1 MKHQYII
8 PGKAYEVLSR
18 NVHGN
23 LKDALAKGEKKNK
36 GRGYRVFV
44 TLTGKQASELA
55 DILVHVETDKPAV
68 QLAVREAI
76 ERLSMNGDP
85 ENDEIAKADRIQ
97 QNRLAALAKG
107 RAARAK
113 KAAEEVS
120 ELIWPWVSKRVQR
133 DKCNCGLQSGMTL
146 DELRPLGAGCT
157 SPNYVCPALDAYRR
171 LLKNPASIKGDAEE
185 AEAA

>member
-97 QNRLAALAKG
+97 QNRMAVGLE
-107 RAARAK
+107 ARSARSLP
-113 KAAEEVS
+113 V
-120 ELIWPWVSKRVQR
+120 
-133 DKCNCGLQSGMTL
+133 
-146 DELRPLGAGCT
+146 
-157 SPNYVCPALDAYRR
+157 
-171 LLKNPASIKGDAEE
+171 
-185 AEAA
+185 